1 MRATFGS
8 IARRAW
14 IVLLAAAL
22 GGLGAWGLVELGRG
36 KAQADATLIVAS
48 PDPAR
53 GLGGANDAVRLAQTY
68 AGLLPEDDGVVRAVD
83 RAADPGTRYPLS
95 GLSVSNDK
103 DTAIV
108 RVTYS
113 ANSDVDAL
121 RGAQAVVGA
130 VRRGTAGI
138 PAGTLRV
145 VRPALPS
152 SQATVLSVGT
162 AVPIGVALGAL
173 LGLLIVA
180 VLERSRPRIRSQE
193 DLADALGCPAISLS
207 DLTPAAAA
215 ALVARWR
222 AEAAGSSAT
231 IALLAG
237 TESIEPALP
246 RLARRIGSAAGE
258 DGEPVAALDA
268 WSGRPPDDGPIS
280 NGGDAEGGTWLVY
293 AGPPGDRSG
302 GEAVAARADIVV
314 LAVPEGTREDDLRT
328 TAARLERF
336 DASPAWGLLVP
347 SRALAK
353 PEARKPE
360 ARKPDTAAVSG

>member
-1 MRATFGS
+1 MRTTLGS

-22 GGLGAWGLVELGRG
+22 GGLGAWALVEFGGR

-68 AGLLPEDDGVVRAVD
+68 AGLLPEDAGVVRAVD
-83 RAADPGTRYPLS
+83 RAADPGAKDPLG
-95 GLSVSNDK
+95 GLAVSNDK

-113 ANSDVDAL
+113 AGSDAGAL

-130 VRRGTAGI
+130 VTRGTAGI

-152 SQATVLSVGT
+152 SRATVLSVGT

-173 LGLLIVA
+173 LGLLIVG

-193 DLADALGCPAISLS
+193 DLADALGCPAVSLS
-207 DLTPAAAA
+207 DLTPSAAA
-215 ALVARWR
+215 ALVERWR
-222 AEAAGSSAT
+222 AEAAGPRAT
-231 IALLAG
+231 VALLAG

-258 DGEPVAALDA
+258 SGEPVAALDA
-268 WSGRPPDDGPIS
+268 WSGRPPGDGMTS
-280 NGGDAEGGTWLVY
+280 NGGPAGRGTRLVY

-302 GEAVAARADIVV
+302 GEAVAAHADIVV
-314 LAVPEGTREDDLRT
+314 LAVPQGTREDDLRA

-353 PEARKPE
+353 QA
-360 ARKPDTAAVSG
+360 ARKPDAAAASG